1 MMPMRKAPPIF
12 DDRFMQ
18 SGLHVLYFAEA
29 RLFNAILP
37 APVTTD
43 LSAYAVNGTFVW
55 QKHTAPNCSQALT
68 DLQ

>member
-1 MMPMRKAPPIF
+1 
-12 DDRFMQ
+12 MQ

-29 RLFNAILP
+29 RLFNGILP

-55 QKHTAPNCSQALT
+55 QNHTVPNCSQALT